1 MLEAWRARCPGQ
13 PHALHTIATCLSS
26 HFTRRTPRTTVKHH
40 SISAVLVHQSH
51 GQCQGPCAARQVRD
65 QSSNGSPQVQTAL
78 TLAEEASAD
87 AAAVPWLCAKPGS
100 LAGLDSLCT
109 GAYALEWSHMVAT
122 AGTRRQA
129 RHWSGPKQRYETTY
143 VLQKH

>member
-1 MLEAWRARCPGQ
+1 MLEARRARCPGQ
-13 PHALHTIATCLSS
+13 PHALHTIATRLSS
-26 HFTRRTPRTTVKHH
+26 NYTRTTPRTTLKNHL
-40 SISAVLVHQSH
+40 ITAVFVHQSH

-65 QSSNGSPQVQTAL
+65 QSPNGSPQGQTAL

-109 GAYALEWSHMVAT
+109 GAYALD
-122 AGTRRQA
+122 
-129 RHWSGPKQRYETTY
+129 
-143 VLQKH
+143 